1 MQQSLQLHHNRG
13 LRESRKEEETE
24 EGGEEEE
31 EETQEV
37 TL

>member
-1 MQQSLQLHHNRG
+1 MHQILQLHLNRG